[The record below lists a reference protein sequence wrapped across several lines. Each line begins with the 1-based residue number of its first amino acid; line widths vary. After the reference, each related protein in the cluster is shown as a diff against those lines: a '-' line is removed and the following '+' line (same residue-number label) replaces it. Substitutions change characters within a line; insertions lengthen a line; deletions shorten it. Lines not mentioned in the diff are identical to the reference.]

1 VAWRTIMRRFFSN
14 RRLVIIIVCIIV
26 CIALINLSV
35 VIRNK
40 RSTPPLIQQF
50 GNDIVGFTDRIVAL
64 PVNGLQGTSEAISGL
79 LNTYQE
85 NQKLKGQV
93 ETLTQ
98 TQVRDETLSKE
109 NKQLKK
115 ELKLNSS
122 LTDYSAVTAAVI
134 SRTPSSWQ
142 NQVIINKGQ
151 ASGIRKNMPVLSGAG
166 LVGRIS
172 EVNKTNSK
180 VELISDSN
188 DSSNR
193 FAIQV
198 TNKSGQTVN
207 GVINEYDKATNRI
220 VMGNVTSKKKLE
232 KGDKV
237 ITSGLGGV
245 TPKGLYVGKVIS
257 AGNDDY
263 GLASKVVIKPAG
275 DLSNL
280 SVVTVAVSTN

>member
-1 VAWRTIMRRFFSN
+1 MRRFFSN

-26 CIALINLSV
+26 CIALMNLSV

-142 NQVIINKGQ
+142 NQVVINKGQ
-151 ASGIRKNMPVLSGAG
+151 ASGIEKTCLFCPVPG
-166 LVGRIS
+166 
-172 EVNKTNSK
+172 
-180 VELISDSN
+180 
-188 DSSNR
+188 
-193 FAIQV
+193 
-198 TNKSGQTVN
+198 
-207 GVINEYDKATNRI
+207 
-220 VMGNVTSKKKLE
+220 
-232 KGDKV
+232 
-237 ITSGLGGV
+237 
-245 TPKGLYVGKVIS
+245 
-257 AGNDDY
+257 
-263 GLASKVVIKPAG
+263 
-275 DLSNL
+275 
-280 SVVTVAVSTN
+280 